1 MDAAVSER
9 AERFWSER
17 LACPIAL
24 LRTPGVHLRARP
36 DAGSLFV
43 VQVEGCSVVVAPVDL
58 HAALAAFDAGPLG
71 NPKALQ
77 GIVPRGARFVGPAF
91 VGYGAGFPAA
101 STEVERVPGARSPA
115 VARLRGALTAEEWEH
130 ANLEAAGELFTI
142 SAEGSVVAAC
152 GFATLLRKVAHLGVA
167 THPDHRGRG
176 LGRRVVSAAASAA
189 LARGLLPQYQ
199 TLFANRA
206 ALAVGEALGF
216 ERFATTL
223 AVQWG
228 AGSVR
233 R

>member
-43 VQVEGCSVVVAPVDL
+43 VQVEGCSVVVAPVD
-58 HAALAAFDAGPLG
+58 LG